1 MKENTVQDRKWRP
14 IVDKEWYSRRFFFN
28 EEMFLLKIV
37 LKLYLTCCNLMFK
50 PTLLNLYRLACKIRI
65 VIGSNVCVSAK
76 VVFPHKLYSL
86 GRF

>member
-1 MKENTVQDRKWRP
+1 MILP
-14 IVDKEWYSRRFFFN
+14 SFFFLN
-28 EEMFLLKIV
+28 EEMFLLKIQLKIV

-50 PTLLNLYRLACKIRI
+50 PTLPNLYRLACKIRI

-76 VVFPHKLYSL
+76 FAFPHKLYPL